1 MSEHSTT
8 AGSLQSQL
16 TNSITA
22 VSVVYRS
29 IQSILNSPLTML
41 LKGPHREL
49 IGKTPLELLEES
61 SPGAAKES

>member
-22 VSVVYRS
+22 VSVVCRS

-41 LKGPHREL
+41 LMGLVR
-49 IGKTPLELLEES
+49 S
-61 SPGAAKES
+61 S